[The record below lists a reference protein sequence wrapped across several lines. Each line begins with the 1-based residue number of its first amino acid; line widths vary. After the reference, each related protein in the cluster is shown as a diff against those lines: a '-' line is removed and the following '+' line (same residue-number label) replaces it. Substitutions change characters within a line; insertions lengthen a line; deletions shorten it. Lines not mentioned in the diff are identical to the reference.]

1 MKIIFYSNANETH
14 FHKEGFALEN
24 FESESYWNSDMV
36 YFPLVSKVDKKIFHT
51 FTFQTVSRRKLI
63 KMF

>member
-1 MKIIFYSNANETH
+1 MIFYSKANETH
-14 FHKEGFALEN
+14 FHKEGFALES

-36 YFPLVSKVDKKIFHT
+36 YFPLVSKVDKKFFHT
-51 FTFQTVSRRKLI
+51 STVQTVSKRKLI

>member
-1 MKIIFYSNANETH
+1 MIFYSKANETH
-14 FHKEGFALEN
+14 FHKEGFALES

-36 YFPLVSKVDKKIFHT
+36 YFPLVSKVDKKCFHT
-51 FTFQTVSRRKLI
+51 FTFQTVSERKLI